1 LGTLLNRALAD
12 PGLGPGAGL
21 RVLDVATGATLFD
34 RAATSAVPHASTAK
48 LLTAVAALRV
58 LGPDRTLVT
67 RAVRAGNTVVL
78 VGGGDPTLASPRS
91 VPHYPPA
98 ARLVDLAART
108 AAKLGA
114 GAKVSVAVD
123 DFLFTGPRTGYGW
136 KPNYL
141 PDGDIAPVSALEL
154 DGARLRPDDNPK
166 TPDPRAA
173 DPALHAGRAFAAML
187 KARGITIT
195 GSVTR
200 LRAPASAAG
209 LARVESAPVRE
220 LVESMLARSDN
231 DLAEALIRHL
241 AIATKRPAT
250 FAGGAAAVMDAVADV
265 GVDGPVLHDGSGLS
279 TLDRATPA
287 QLAALVAT
295 AAAPDHPEL
304 REVISG
310 LPVAGFS
317 GTLEKRFASAPPGR
331 GVVRAKTGTLTGVS
345 TLAGVVVTAD
355 GRLLAFAATAPH
367 APGTKRAQL
376 ALDRLLALI
385 AGCGCR

>member
-1 LGTLLNRALAD
+1 
-12 PGLGPGAGL
+12 
-21 RVLDVATGATLFD
+21 
-34 RAATSAVPHASTAK
+34 
-48 LLTAVAALRV
+48 V
-58 LGPDRTLVT
+58 LGPNRTLIT
-67 RAVRAGNTVVL
+67 TTVRAGDRVVL

-91 VPHYPPA
+91 VPRYPPA

-108 AAKLGA
+108 AAELGP
-114 GAKVSVAVD
+114 GARVSVGVD

-141 PDGDIAPVSALEL
+141 PDGDVAPVSALEL

-187 KARGITIT
+187 KTRGVTVIGPVAR
-195 GSVTR
+195 V
-200 LRAPASAAG
+200 RAPASARA

-220 LVESMLARSDN
+220 LVESMLGRSDN
-231 DLAEALIRHL
+231 DLAEALIRHIAL
-241 AIATKRPAT
+241 ATKRPAT
-250 FAGGAAAVMDAVADV
+250 FAGGAAAVMAAVAEV
-265 GVDGPVLHDGSGLS
+265 GVDGPLLHDGSGLS

-295 AAAPDHPEL
+295 AAAPGHPEL

-367 APGTKRAQL
+367 APGTKPAQL

-385 AGCGCR
+385 ARCGCR